1 MTLLCAAPTCH
12 VLGWHDADCT
22 DQKCRGCLP
31 ARADAGQLCQHCLGR
46 LEDILDEIPRLYAAL
61 DLEPGRGE
69 PAPLGRAGA
78 TSRPPVRVDILNE
91 IGPGSP
97 HVTDP
102 DRLQEG
108 ELPAAVQ
115 LDLLVRD
122 WASYTGEDDALPIA
136 TVPQLALWLRTRVGW
151 AGTHHP
157 AVREFYGELSGLRG
171 RLRPLVNGVELTQ
184 WTGRLPGRCPACRH
198 LSLTAERGRAECHHP
213 TCQRVWVD
221 EATGVR

>member
-1 MTLLCAAPTCH
+1 MNVLCVASTCF
-12 VLGWHDADCT
+12 VPGWHATDCT

-31 ARADAGQLCQHCLGR
+31 AVADAGQLCARDYER
-46 LEDILDEIPRLYAAL
+46 LEQMLDEIPRLYAAL
-61 DLEPGRGE
+61 DLQPGRGD
-69 PAPLGRAGA
+69 PAPLGRAEA
-78 TSRPPVRVDILNE
+78 ESRPPVRVDVLNE

-97 HVTDP
+97 HVSDP

-136 TVPQLALWLRTRVGW
+136 TVPQLAVWLSARLGW
-151 AGTHHP
+151 ACTHHP
-157 AVREFYGELSGLRG
+157 AVREFYDELSGLRG

-184 WTGRLPGRCPACRH
+184 WTGRLPGRCPACKR
-198 LSLTAERGRAECHHP
+198 LSLTAERGQAECHHP
-213 TCQRVWVD
+213 TCQRVWRD
-221 EATGVR
+221 ETQAVA